1 MSKAIEIKYLCPTNT
16 QGPRLKATTEAGSI
30 TVGRDYELDTDVQA
44 RQLARQYIQTHWPHS
59 ILHGFGTLPSGNY
72 CATSIPRG
80 LDGFDWQGTGL

>member
-1 MSKAIEIKYLCPTNT
+1 MSKAIEIKYLGPTDT
-16 QGPRLKATTEAGSI
+16 QGPRLKATTASGSI
-30 TVGRDYELDTDVQA
+30 TVGRDYALDTDVQA

-80 LDGFDWQGTGL
+80 LEGFDWQGTGL